1 MSRFIRI
8 ALTLAWCVF
17 PGLLCAVTMGEA
29 QELFRSKRYAE
40 ARGAFEQ
47 LAAAEPNNA
56 EVAFRLGLL
65 AIRRDAPEDAV
76 TWLEKAT
83 GLSPRSAP
91 FFQALGDAYGI
102 SAGKAGL
109 FLKLGFA
116 RKCRIAYEQAVSLD
130 PENIEAR
137 YSLFTYCRQAPAIA
151 GGGLDKARVQAL
163 EIRKRDVVQGS
174 LALVELSVAEKKFD
188 DAFGL
193 LEDLRRTHPEAVT
206 ATYQIGR
213 TAAMS
218 GLRLDQGE
226 VALKEYLAQSPD
238 EDNAPL
244 WAAHWRLGQIL
255 QKKGDPAAARSEFE
269 TALKLNPTQPQ
280 LLESMRRLNQAAPP
294 SASSLPK

>member
-1 MSRFIRI
+1 MPRFIRI
-8 ALTLAWCVF
+8 VLTVAWCVS
-17 PGLLCAVTMGEA
+17 PGLLRAATMGEA
-29 QELFRSKRYAE
+29 QELFRAKRYAE

-56 EVAFRLGLL
+56 EAAYRLGLL
-65 AIRRDAPEDAV
+65 AIRRDAPDDAV

-83 GLSPRSAP
+83 ALSPRSAP

-102 SAGKAGL
+102 SAQKAGL
-109 FLKLGFA
+109 FSKLGFA
-116 RKCRIAYEQAVSLD
+116 RKCRVAYEQAVSLD

-163 EIRKRDVVQGS
+163 EIQKRDVVQGS
-174 LALVELSVAEKKFD
+174 LALAELSVAEKKYD
-188 DAFGL
+188 DAFVI
-193 LEDLRRTHPEAVT
+193 LEDLRRSHPEALT

-226 VALKEYLAQSPD
+226 AALKEYLSNTPD
-238 EDNAPL
+238 DNQAPL

-255 QKKGDPAAARSEFE
+255 EKKGDPAAARSEFE
-269 TALKLNPTQPQ
+269 AALKLNPTQPQ
-280 LLESMRRLNQAAPP
+280 LLEAMRRLNQAASP
-294 SASSLPK
+294 SASGQPG